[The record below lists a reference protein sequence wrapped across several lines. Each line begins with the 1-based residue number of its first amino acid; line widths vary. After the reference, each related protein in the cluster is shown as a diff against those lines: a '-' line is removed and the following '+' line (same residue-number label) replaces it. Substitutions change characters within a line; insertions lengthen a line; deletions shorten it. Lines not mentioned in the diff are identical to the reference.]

1 MKNTKIRLATEEDR
15 AAVIALWK
23 SNRKT
28 LSPFFEVSLDSIIKK
43 LYVLVVD
50 DKIVGMVSYVNHE
63 DELYVKYLCVDNEYR
78 NQGYA
83 RMLLCELVRVAG
95 SKDRKLVAECADGA
109 ENNTFYDKYCAM
121 YELMQK
127 KNMVC
132 RKYIIDTA
140 LLGVNDLPAHK
151 FAEYHNS
158 LCMTQQFRF
167 CGNPF
172 RIDTYKGCS
181 FGCKYCFANSSQ
193 SLYHNDGFAVANMD
207 EIRKQFAKAF
217 DEDKP
222 TNSHVIEMLRHRV
235 PLHCGGMSD
244 PFQKI
249 EFELHTTYELIE
261 LSRKYQYPICFST
274 KTAHLPD
281 EYFKILDPKLHA
293 FQLSIMGWSPEYIR
307 KYEAN
312 TPTAQE
318 RVEFLIDLR
327 ARGFWCAVRIQPCI
341 DIDEVTQLVCNL
353 ERWPSYITVEHLK
366 IPVDNEAVKKLFI
379 DDYSTDRFYRSR
391 NNLRNIEMTPKVKRE
406 NIEIIK
412 EIAHANG
419 VQVGVGDN
427 DLHHLSDSRCCCGID
442 TIGPAFD
449 NWLKYNLTYFITGE
463 VEEPLW
469 CPKCNLASCFY
480 SGTRMNSFVGFDEA
494 TNKYI
499 SDNKDL
505 VPPEHIKKV
514 SDITGVRFTNK
525 LF

>member
-15 AAVIALWK
+15 AVVIALWER
-23 SNRKT
+23 NRKT
-28 LSPFFEVSLDSIIKK
+28 LSPFFKVSIDSIIKK
-43 LYVLVVD
+43 LYVLTVD
-50 DKIVGMVSYVNHE
+50 DTIAGMVSYVNHE
-63 DELYVKYLCVDNEYR
+63 DEVYIKYLCVDSEYR

-83 RMLLCELVRVAG
+83 RMLLCELAQAVC
-95 SKDRKLVAECADGA
+95 SKDNKLVAECADGA
-109 ENNTFYDKYCAM
+109 ENNTFYDKYCAL
-121 YELMQK
+121 YELVQK
-127 KNMVC
+127 KNMTC
-132 RKYIIDTA
+132 RKYTIDPA
-140 LLGVNDLPAHK
+140 LLGVKDLPNHK

-172 RIDTYKGCS
+172 RIDMYKGCS

-249 EFELHTTYELIE
+249 EFDIHTTYELIE
-261 LSRKYQYPICFST
+261 LSNKYQYPICFST

-281 EYFKILDPKLHA
+281 EYFKILNPKLHA

-307 KYEAN
+307 KYETN

-341 DIDEVTQLVCNL
+341 DIEEVTQLVRNL

-366 IPVDNEAVKKLFI
+366 IPVDNEAVKTLFI

-391 NNLRNIEMTPKVKRE
+391 NNLRNIEMTPKVKRK

-412 EIAHANG
+412 AIAHENG

-442 TIGPAFD
+442 TIGPAFE
-449 NWLKYNLTYFITGE
+449 NWLKYNLTYFITGD
-463 VEEPLW
+463 VEENLW

-505 VPPEHIKKV
+505 VPAEHIKKV